1 MKTFSNRMNFTAS
14 ENPSYN
20 SNQPWNFSFHTH
32 NSMKNIVIF
41 TELRVCLVS
50 NKKLSV
56 LLRAGSQGRSSQDDD
71 ASSIT
76 YTMGGNSTKQL
87 KLS

>member
-1 MKTFSNRMNFTAS
+1 
-14 ENPSYN
+14 
-20 SNQPWNFSFHTH
+20 
-32 NSMKNIVIF
+32 MKNIVIF